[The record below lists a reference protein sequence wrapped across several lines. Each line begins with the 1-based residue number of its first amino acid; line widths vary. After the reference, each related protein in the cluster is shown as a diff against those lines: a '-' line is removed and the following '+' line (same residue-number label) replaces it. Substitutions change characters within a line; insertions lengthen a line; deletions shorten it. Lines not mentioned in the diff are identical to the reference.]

1 MLMKRVIGFR
11 GVSLWT
17 RDESICGTVRN
28 VLVLNRTRMLKPD
41 LPFSAAVRPQMHIYG
56 QLRSKITGLAGFG
69 KSWRIF
75 IICVERAPCKVRF
88 LDAACTVFVLAT
100 EELSTYYA

>member
-1 MLMKRVIGFR
+1 MSGGFWWRNLMSAIAY
-11 GVSLWT
+11 LWT
-17 RDESICGTVRN
+17 IEIEKN
-28 VLVLNRTRMLKPD
+28 
-41 LPFSAAVRPQMHIYG
+41 
-56 QLRSKITGLAGFG
+56 GLAGFG

-88 LDAACTVFVLAT
+88 LDAACTVFVLAA

>member
-1 MLMKRVIGFR
+1 MSGGYRYRNQMSAIAY
-11 GVSLWT
+11 LWT
-17 RDESICGTVRN
+17 IEIENNG
-28 VLVLNRTRMLKPD
+28 LVC
-41 LPFSAAVRPQMHIYG
+41 
-56 QLRSKITGLAGFG
+56 FG

-88 LDAACTVFVLAT
+88 LDAACTVFVLAA

>member
-1 MLMKRVIGFR
+1 MWFLGARI
-11 GVSLWT
+11 
-17 RDESICGTVRN
+17 EI
-28 VLVLNRTRMLKPD
+28 
-41 LPFSAAVRPQMHIYG
+41 SAEERLTACRASFDIEIKCLQLHIYG
-56 QLRSKITGLAGFG
+56 QLSLKITGLACFG

-88 LDAACTVFVLAT
+88 LDAACTVFVLAV

>member
-11 GVSLWT
+11 GASLWT
-17 RDESICGTVRN
+17 RDESIYGTVRN
-28 VLVLNRTRMLKPD
+28 VPD
-41 LPFSAAVRPQMHIYG
+41 AESHAHVEARLPFSAAVRPQMHIYG
-56 QLRSKITGLAGFG
+56 QLSLKITGLACFG

-75 IICVERAPCKVRF
+75 IIYVERAPCKVRF
-88 LDAACTVFVLAT
+88 LDAACTVFVLAA